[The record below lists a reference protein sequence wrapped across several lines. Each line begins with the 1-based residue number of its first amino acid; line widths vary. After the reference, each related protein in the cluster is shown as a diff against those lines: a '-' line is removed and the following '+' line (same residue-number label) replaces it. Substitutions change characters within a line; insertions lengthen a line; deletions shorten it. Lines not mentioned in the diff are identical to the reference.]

1 MDWPLHDKQN
11 LKASIQVLKVFLNN
25 FKSNEYKEEDLYA
38 NIRKTFKDFTRPPH
52 RYEFVSSFTG
62 IDFINDSKSTNLD
75 SMLMAVRSVHHNKQK
90 GEIYLICGGDSKGQ
104 DFIKTDLSELKN
116 VKNIFIYGKDKK
128 IIFNSVQKYSNCK
141 SVIDLE
147 TAFKT
152 TLSMAKKGDTVLF
165 SPACSSL
172 DMFKDYQERGNRFKS
187 LVKDL

>member
-1 MDWPLHDKQN
+1 M
-11 LKASIQVLKVFLNN
+11 F
-25 FKSNEYKEEDLYA
+25 
-38 NIRKTFKDFTRPPH
+38 
-52 RYEFVSSFTG
+52 
-62 IDFINDSKSTNLD
+62 
-75 SMLMAVRSVHHNKQK
+75 
-90 GEIYLICGGDSKGQ
+90 CGGDSKGQ

-128 IIFNSVQKYSNCK
+128 IIFNSVQKYSTCE

-147 TAFKT
+147 TAFIT